1 MKKIVLL
8 FVTATTLFACAPTE
22 VKTDSAESATGTVT
36 STGPDVDM
44 LKKGTTAFA
53 NGDWA
58 TVASNFADTA
68 KSYHNTWP
76 SNTDTTMGVTIPVII
91 EAFKKQRELIDGNIT
106 IGGTIYEVVTMPD
119 GNKYGHSWVEY
130 SFKSKKG
137 VAVKLVVFNS
147 FGINKD
153 GKITYEWPIYDTK
166 DVTTAALMAGAASL
180 AQ

>member
-8 FVTATTLFACAPTE
+8 FVTATTMFACAPTE
-22 VKTDSAESATGTVT
+22 VKTDSAAATGTVT

-58 TVASNFADTA
+58 TVASNYADTA
-68 KSYHNTWP
+68 KSYHNSWP
-76 SNTDTTMGVTIPVII
+76 SNTDTTVGVTIPVII
-91 EAFKKQRELIDGNIT
+91 EVFKNQRELIDGNLT

-119 GNKYGHSWVEY
+119 GSKYGHSWVEM
-130 SFKSKKG
+130 SWTSKKG
-137 VAVKLVVFNS
+137 VAGKVIVFNS

-166 DVTTAALMAGAASL
+166 DVVSIK
-180 AQ
+180 

>member
-1 MKKIVLL
+1 MKKIILL
-8 FVTATTLFACAPTE
+8 FVTATTLFACKTSE
-22 VKTDSAESATGTVT
+22 VKTETTASATGTVT

-58 TVASNFADTA
+58 TVASNYADTA
-68 KSYHNTWP
+68 KSYHNIWP
-76 SNTDTTMGVTIPVII
+76 SNSDTTLGVKIPVII
-91 EAFKKQRELIDGNIT
+91 EVFKKQREFIDGNLT

-119 GNKYGHSWVEY
+119 GNKYGHSWVEM
-130 SFKSKKG
+130 SWKSKKG
-137 VAVKLVVFNS
+137 VAGKVVVFNS

-166 DVTTAALMAGAASL
+166 DVATLGK
-180 AQ
+180 